1 MGRPTTSLPAGGS
14 AELAL
19 SIERAYRESRVLD
32 RLGALWSLILA
43 KCLLAQ
49 WAIQTYAIPVSGLA
63 YVWSLSLTMA
73 ALASALSLR
82 VNRMPLSMV
91 PATMRVG
98 GAVLLALAVAS
109 GFVLYAGTA
118 LGAFGPAV
126 ASGLCAALA
135 GAWSLFRAA
144 MRRAWEPL
152 GGALLW
158 WGLAGTALRSPD
170 GDAMLWN
177 GLGWLFASALP
188 SFALSLRAG
197 RRPPGQA

>member
-1 MGRPTTSLPAGGS
+1 VAGPVTSLPSGGG

-19 SIERAYRESRVLD
+19 SVERAYREARVLD

-49 WAIQTYAIPVSGLA
+49 WAIATYAIPVSGLA

-73 ALASALSLR
+73 VLASGLYLR
-82 VNRMPLSMV
+82 ANRMPLSMIPV
-91 PATMRVG
+91 TRRVA
-98 GAVLLALAVAS
+98 GAVLLAFAVAA
-109 GFVLYAGTA
+109 GFVLYARFAQDA
-118 LGAFGPAV
+118 LGPSA

-135 GAWSLFRAA
+135 GGWSLSRAA
-144 MRRAWEPL
+144 LRKAWEPL
-152 GGALLW
+152 LGAFLW

-170 GDAMLWN
+170 HEALLWQ
-177 GLGWLFASALP
+177 GLGWLSASALP

-197 RRPPGQA
+197 RGATNQP